1 MGWIEVQAP
10 GLLTTVQ
17 DRGRRGYEHLGVM
30 VGGVL
35 DDYAAAWAN
44 RLLGNPPEA
53 AVLEMT
59 LVGPTL
65 AVVEG
70 GWAAL
75 AGADLGARVD
85 GEPWPP
91 GTARRLA
98 AGSVVRFGRAVRGAR
113 AYLAFA
119 GGLDVPPVLGSRAT
133 DLVSGFGGVEGR
145 ALVAGDRLRF
155 GDQEAEP
162 ARAPVDTCLVRDVV
176 RVLPGVRLERFPPTA
191 LERLAQGVWRVS
203 PRSDRVGL
211 RLEGPPVVDTP
222 MPSDAISEAMAI
234 GAVEVPPSG
243 ELLVLLKARGT
254 IGGYATL
261 AHVVT
266 ADLPVLAQLR
276 PGESVRFRVVG
287 EDEALEA
294 VRRLWATLT
303 WPLERPE
310 AEGPAAA
317 EPAAAAPE
325 RLVVPAPSWCVVWRA
340 NAPGERPLVEVG
352 DRVEAGQ
359 PLALVEVMKVFT
371 PLASPARGT
380 VTAIHFADGAVVE
393 EGAPLVEL
401 AVERT

>member
-1 MGWIEVQAP
+1 MGWIEVRSP

-44 RLLGNPPEA
+44 RLLGNPPDA
-53 AVLEMT
+53 AVLEIT

-65 AVVEG
+65 AVLEG

-75 AGADLGARVD
+75 AGADLQARVD

-91 GTARRLA
+91 GTAKKLPP
-98 AGSVVRFGRAVRGAR
+98 GSLVSFGRAVRGAR

-119 GGLDVPPVLGSRAT
+119 GGLDVPPVLDSRST
-133 DLVSGFGGVEGR
+133 DLVSGFGGLGGR
-145 ALVAGDRLRF
+145 ALAAGDRLRF
-155 GDQEAEP
+155 GDLEAEP
-162 ARAPVDTCLVRDVV
+162 VRAPVDTCLARDVV

-191 LERLAQGVWRVS
+191 LERLAQGVFRVS

-211 RLEGPPVVDTP
+211 RLEGPAVVDAP

-243 ELLVLLKARGT
+243 ELLVLLKSRGT

-261 AHVVT
+261 ANVIT

-287 EDEALEA
+287 EEEALEA
-294 VRRLWATLT
+294 VRSLWATLA
-303 WPLERPE
+303 WPLER
-310 AEGPAAA
+310 AEGGGPSPAGGAP
-317 EPAAAAPE
+317 PAE

-340 NAPGERPLVEVG
+340 NAPGQPPLVEVG

-371 PLASPARGT
+371 PLLSPAGGV

-401 AVERT
+401 ALERS